1 MTDPVADPPIAGGV
15 AGVLEVVSP
24 GLLSAVQDLGRP
36 GLERLG
42 VPSGGAADPLGLA
55 VANLVVGNEL
65 GMAAVE
71 CTLLGP
77 ALRVLLDVTV
87 GLGGADL
94 GAHALPSGRTLG
106 PAASHRLRAGEVLTF
121 ADLEPEI
128 GCRAYLA
135 VAGGIDVAEVLGS
148 RSTSI
153 VGGFGGFEGRAL
165 RAGDRLRARA
175 GTPGSAQ
182 AEWPV
187 DLPLQAMNAPIR
199 VLAGPD
205 ATDEDAAGITESLAQ
220 FVGGPWT
227 VRHDSDRRGLRL
239 EGPALSGLAPS
250 SLGPIADRPSQAVL
264 PGAVQLT
271 PSGQPIVLMPDA
283 GPTGGYPV
291 IAVVCTA
298 DLWLLGQ
305 LRPGSEVAF
314 ELVDASTARRAMED
328 RRRLLAIAAERLAT
342 RLS

>member
-1 MTDPVADPPIAGGV
+1 MTAATTNPPEPVGAA
-15 AGVLEVVSP
+15 AVLEVVSP
-24 GLLSAVQDLGRP
+24 GLLSAIQDIGRA
-36 GLERLG
+36 GLEPLG

-55 VANLVVGNEL
+55 VANLVVGNEP
-65 GMAAVE
+65 GMAVVE

-77 ALRVLLDVTV
+77 ELRVLLDVTA

-106 PAASHRLRAGEVLTF
+106 PGASHRLRAGEVLAF
-121 ADLEPEI
+121 ADVEPDS

-135 VAGGIDVAEVLGS
+135 VAGGIDVPEVLGS
-148 RSTSI
+148 RSTSL
-153 VGGFGGFEGRAL
+153 VGGFGGLEGRAL
-165 RAGDRLRARA
+165 RAGDRLRARTGA
-175 GTPGSAQ
+175 PGSAGAQ
-182 AEWPV
+182 WPL
-187 DLPLQAMNAPIR
+187 DLPLPSLDTTVR

-205 ATDEDAAGITESLAQ
+205 AIDGGAAGSPASLAQ
-220 FVGGPWT
+220 LLAGAWT

-239 EGPALSGLAPS
+239 EGPALS
-250 SLGPIADRPSQAVL
+250 SLGSIAERPSRAVL
-264 PGAVQLT
+264 TGAVQLT

-291 IAVVCTA
+291 IAVVCSA

-314 ELVDASTARRAMED
+314 ELVDASTARYAIED
-328 RRRLLAIAAERLAT
+328 RRRLLATAAEQLTA